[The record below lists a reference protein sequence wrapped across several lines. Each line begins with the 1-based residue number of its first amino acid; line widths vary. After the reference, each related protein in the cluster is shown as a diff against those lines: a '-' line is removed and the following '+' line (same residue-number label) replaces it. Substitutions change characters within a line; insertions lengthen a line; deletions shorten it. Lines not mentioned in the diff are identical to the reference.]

1 MICMCALEYSCFGKN
16 PLTRSWLT
24 TRLSRWGCYKDLL
37 EWLLFNPSSSE
48 GRSLA
53 LSRISGTSSVIS
65 FMDAVKGK
73 GKGKVLTDIKGK
85 APLDLVDPSAPP
97 PEVGPTR
104 CLVSQVSSISGGF
117 MVDARCASQPHA
129 VSLHP
134 VA

>member
-1 MICMCALEYSCFGKN
+1 MCALEYSCLGKN

-97 PEVGPTR
+97 PEVGPT
-104 CLVSQVSSISGGF
+104 
-117 MVDARCASQPHA
+117 
-129 VSLHP
+129 
-134 VA
+134 